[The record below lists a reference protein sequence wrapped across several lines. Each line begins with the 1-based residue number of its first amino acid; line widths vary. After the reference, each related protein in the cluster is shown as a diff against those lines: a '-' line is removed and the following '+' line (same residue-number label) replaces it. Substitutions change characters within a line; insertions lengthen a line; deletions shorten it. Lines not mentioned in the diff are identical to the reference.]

1 MYRLLGFCLGSIASV
16 SALMFLVGWPDFHLS
31 GDAADSER
39 FDMAVQK
46 LKAKQLSAEPATPG
60 TELPQPATEPASNE
74 SIAESEAVAIV
85 SDIDAPPTAD
95 GLEQAATA
103 GVPVAPIADY
113 GADNG
118 SLPEVPPVEAWHT
131 IWTPFRS
138 RIAANG
144 FVSRLESVTGL
155 DYRVVQVDTGV
166 YEVAFA
172 YADQAELD
180 TNLARIS
187 AATGLD
193 LGANP
198 P

>member
-1 MYRLLGFCLGSIASV
+1 MYRLFGFCLGSIASV
-16 SALMFLVGWPDFHLS
+16 SALMFLIGWPDFHLS
-31 GDAADSER
+31 GESDDADR
-39 FDMAVQK
+39 YDMAVQK
-46 LKAKQLSAEPATPG
+46 LKDKQRTAEPVTPDRSTPPVIPETSLPEANSEIDAVAIDSDLPRTTTVDLPAEDEAVTEIVDTMMPDDPIG
-60 TELPQPATEPASNE
+60 TELAPAPA
-74 SIAESEAVAIV
+74 
-85 SDIDAPPTAD
+85 
-95 GLEQAATA
+95 
-103 GVPVAPIADY
+103 
-113 GADNG
+113 
-118 SLPEVPPVEAWHT
+118 EAWHT

-138 RIAANG
+138 RIAADG

-155 DYRVVQVDTGV
+155 DYRVMQVKNGV

-193 LGANP
+193 LGTDP

>member
-16 SALMFLVGWPDFHLS
+16 SALMFLIGWPDFHLS
-31 GDAADSER
+31 GDSDDADR
-39 FDMAVQK
+39 YDMAVQK
-46 LKAKQLSAEPATPG
+46 LKAKQRPAEPEVSEPTP
-60 TELPQPATEPASNE
+60 PPAAMETPPPAQNNK
-74 SIAESEAVAIV
+74 IAAVAID
-85 SDIDAPPTAD
+85 SDIPESTADAPPAETVAPTEMMD
-95 GLEQAATA
+95 ELMRTDPTGTEVAAATA
-103 GVPVAPIADY
+103 
-113 GADNG
+113 
-118 SLPEVPPVEAWHT
+118 ETWHT

-138 RIAANG
+138 HIAADG

-155 DYRVVQVDTGV
+155 DYRVLQVKTGV

-180 TNLARIS
+180 LNLARIS

-193 LGANP
+193 LGADP